1 VIEICYSFYIALSL
15 GVTIWVANTLQR
27 NGRRFL
33 IDAFHGDQELADSVN
48 RLLVV
53 GFYLINIGYITLAL
67 HSYEHVPTARAA
79 IELVADKFGVVLVV
93 LGAMHFL
100 NLYIFNRMR
109 RRGRAEVTPPLLPD
123 ARIAPPYQGYA
134 NRGYPTQG

>member
-1 VIEICYSFYIALSL
+1 MIEICYSFYIALSL

-27 NGRRFL
+27 NGRKFL
-33 IDAFHGDQELADSVN
+33 MDAFHGDQELADSVN

-67 HSYEHVPTARAA
+67 HSYAHVPTARAA

-100 NLYIFNRMR
+100 NLYIFNKMR
-109 RRGRAEVTPPLLPD
+109 RRGRAEVQPPLLPD
-123 ARIAPPYQGYA
+123 ARMSAPYQGYPNA
-134 NRGYPTQG
+134 GYPNQG